1 MCYYKVVCFLKAES
15 LRGVV
20 VESPVSDRTRVDGLR
35 LLLLLVQV
43 FPVSLGLTKILCML
57 PNVFRMIS
65 LADDS
70 RRCGDISSSTTT
82 FRPKS
87 GDWLGLESTPLSLS
101 GKRLEVADDE
111 RTS

>member
-1 MCYYKVVCFLKAES
+1 MSYYKVVCFLKAES

-20 VESPVSDRTRVDGLR
+20 VESPVSDRTRDDGFR
-35 LLLLLVQV
+35 LLLLLQAI
-43 FPVSLGLTKILCML
+43 SLGLTKILCML

-87 GDWLGLESTPLSLS
+87 GDWFGLESTPLSLS
-101 GKRLEVADDE
+101 GKRLDVADEE